1 MSIYEIERKFLLK
14 NDSWKSLVFGVN
26 KIEQSYLNIEK
37 IRFYFKGNTLKIVTS
52 LFKIRLKLKAVEVK
66 ALKENLYREKKV
78 VRIRRLNEQYILT
91 IKIDIDEVGKNI
103 EVERF
108 IPKEKYEFSKVIAN
122 KSIAKSR
129 SLVKFNNYIFEIDEF
144 NFKDKNRKLDLAE
157 VEVSDI
163 SEPKVL
169 PDWIGKEV
177 TGDPA
182 YFNSNL
188 AE

>member
-14 NDSWKSLVFGVN
+14 NNSWKSLVVSVN
-26 KIEQSYLNIEK
+26 EIEQSYLDIKK
-37 IRFYFKGNTLKIVTS
+37 IRFYFKGNTLKIVSS
-52 LFKIRLKLKAVEVK
+52 LFKIKLKLKAVEIK
-66 ALKENLYREKKV
+66 ALKENLYRDKKV
-78 VRIRRLNEQYILT
+78 VRIRRWNEKYILT
-91 IKIDIDEVGKNI
+91 IKIDIDEIGKNI
-103 EVERF
+103 EVERL
-108 IPKEKYEFSKVIAN
+108 ISKEKYEFSKVIAT
-122 KSIAKSR
+122 KYIAKSR
-129 SLVKFNNYIFEIDEF
+129 SLVNFNNYVFEIDEF
-144 NFKDKNRKLDLAE
+144 RFKNKELVLAE
-157 VEVSDI
+157 VEVTDI

>member
-14 NDSWKSLVFGVN
+14 NGSWKSLVFKVN
-26 KIEQSYLNIEK
+26 EIEQSYLDLEK
-37 IRFYFKGNTLKIVTS
+37 IKFYFKGSTFKIVS
-52 LFKIRLKLKAVEVK
+52 KLFKIKLKLKDVEVK

-78 VRIRRLNEQYILT
+78 VRIRRMNNQYILT

-108 IPKEKYEFSKVIAN
+108 IAKEKYEFSKVIAT
-122 KSIAKSR
+122 KLIAKSR
-129 SLVKFNNYIFEIDEF
+129 SLVNFNNYVFEIDEF
-144 NFKDKNRKLDLAE
+144 KFKNKDKNLVLAE
-157 VEVSDI
+157 VEVGNI
-163 SEPKVL
+163 SEPEVL

-177 TGDPA
+177 TGDSA